1 MPSPPPAIPNPVY
14 DRLLTGFYKR
24 ALWRTPAYRP
34 HGGSDCLLM
43 LGLEGAGSV
52 RLPDGSFRVL
62 RRGELSLHMPGVT
75 QWYGVDPATGF
86 WSIVWAHFQPRPHW
100 LEWLSSFPEAGP
112 GLRWACLSGKAFAKT
127 KAALL
132 SAHMR
137 EREGSSIS
145 RDFAMNSLES
155 ALLEIRE
162 AAGAQAPDGS
172 GGDPGIAKAMA
183 AIGRSL
189 AEPPQVPEL
198 AKIAGMSVSGFAH
211 RFKEAAG
218 VPPLQYS
225 LRLRLERAASLLR
238 CAHATPVKALAASL
252 GFEDSFYFSRL
263 FRKRY
268 GLSPAAWRRGN
279 SP

>member
-1 MPSPPPAIPNPVY
+1 MPSPPPATPNPVY

-34 HGGSDCLLM
+34 KGSDCLLM
-43 LGLEGAGSV
+43 LSLDGAGSI
-52 RLPDGSFRVL
+52 RLPDGSFRVS
-62 RRGELSLHMPGVT
+62 RRGELSVHMPGAT

-86 WSIVWAHFQPRPHW
+86 WSIVWAHFHPRQHW
-100 LEWLSSFPEAGP
+100 LDWLSSFPEAGP
-112 GLRWACLSGKAFAKT
+112 GLHWASLSGKAFARA
-127 KAALL
+127 KAALV
-132 SAHMR
+132 SAHLR
-137 EREGSSIS
+137 EREGSSVS
-145 RDFAMNSLES
+145 RDFAMNSLEL

-162 AAGAQAPDGS
+162 AAGARSPGAS
-172 GGDPGIAKAMA
+172 SLDPGIARAMA

-189 AEPPQVPEL
+189 AEPPKVPEL
-198 AKIAGMSVSGFAH
+198 AKLAGMSLSSFAH

-238 CAHATPVKALAASL
+238 CAHAMPVKELAASL

-268 GLSPAAWRRGN
+268 GLSPAAWRRGK
-279 SP
+279 SR